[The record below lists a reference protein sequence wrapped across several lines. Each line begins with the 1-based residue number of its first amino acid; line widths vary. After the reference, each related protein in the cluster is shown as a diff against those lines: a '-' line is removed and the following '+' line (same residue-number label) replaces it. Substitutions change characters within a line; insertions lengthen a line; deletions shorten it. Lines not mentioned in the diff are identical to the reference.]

1 MRDGA
6 DNAVIVCSIE
16 NIDPMGIHT
25 GDSVT
30 VAPQQTL
37 TDREYQA
44 MRDDALACLRAV
56 GVETGGSNV
65 QFAVDPVTGRRVLIE
80 MNPRVSRSSALA
92 SKATGFPIAKIA
104 ALLAVGYRLDEIRND
119 ITGATPASFEP
130 TLDYVVIKVP
140 RFAFEKFPEADPELT
155 STMKSVGEVMAIG
168 RTFKEAF
175 GKAWRGLE
183 KAGSDLGAAHVE
195 GSDGDRA
202 GAPPRGERGPVPSDR
217 AGTRCGSQRGGDRRG
232 VVGGPWF
239 VDQMAQVWGLAR
251 CICAGR
257 RSTSSAQTASSRR
270 SVPASRM
277 RGSHE
282 RPDRSSPTCEPGGSR
297 WASSPCSSPWTRA
310 AASSPPTRRTTT
322 PPMRRSRRSSP
333 PPAPAS

>member
-1 MRDGA
+1 MRDHA

-16 NIDPMGIHT
+16 NVDPMGVHT

-44 MRDDALACLRAV
+44 MRDDAIACLRAI

-65 QFAVDPVTGRRVLIE
+65 QFAVDPETGRRVLIE

-130 TLDYVVIKVP
+130 TLDYVVVKIP
-140 RFAFEKFPEADPELT
+140 RFAFEKFPEADARLT

-168 RTFKEAF
+168 GTFKEAW

-183 KAGSDLGAAHVE
+183 KSGADLGATYASARDDVL
-195 GSDGDRA
+195 GDLRDGTEWRFHLIVGPSPPVTA
-202 GAPPRGERGPVPSDR
+202 WTRSRPPRRSIRGSSISSPRCTSAPRTRRRQVRPWDAEPSSTRSGSASPTRGSRETGSTERDIR
-217 AGTRCGSQRGGDRRG
+217 DRRAQVG
-232 VVGGPWF
+232 VVPVFKSVDTCGGEFP
-239 VDQMAQVWGLAR
+239 AR
-251 CICAGR
+251 TPYLY
-257 RSTSSAQTASSRR
+257 STYDEESE
-270 SVPASRM
+270 VEPPHVL
-277 RGSHE
+277 GS
-282 RPDRSSPTCEPGGSR
+282 
-297 WASSPCSSPWTRA
+297 
-310 AASSPPTRRTTT
+310 
-322 PPMRRSRRSSP
+322 
-333 PPAPAS
+333 